1 MTDRYKRLLREVR
14 ECTDALQD
22 GGIILNS
29 AHEIVWFNSAV
40 TTLLGFDPVRDRGQ
54 RVDNLIRHPDFVT
67 YQEDPQGEVVIPSPR
82 DSERYLAIQLVPY
95 GRGQSLAIIRDVTRQ
110 VRLERT
116 RRDFIA
122 NASHELRSPLTV
134 ISGYLDALAEG
145 GELPESWDGPITE
158 TQRQVERMTTI
169 LSDLI
174 ELTRLESSEDE
185 AEYEFIDVREL
196 LEPIYTEFSNRS
208 KSPCLEL
215 QLDAELGLLGNE
227 SEVHSIFLN
236 LINNAVRF
244 TSEDGHIQIQW
255 RRDDAAAIFLVVDTG
270 IGIQEEHI
278 PRITERFYRVD
289 KGRSR
294 ETGGTGLGLA
304 IVRHAVQRHNGHLSI
319 ESQIGK
325 GSTFGCHFP
334 ETRVVSS
341 RSPQKAVVN

>member
-1 MTDRYKRLLREVR
+1 LTDRYKRLLREVR

-255 RRDDAAAIFLVVDTG
+255 RRDDAAAVFLVVDTG

>member
-40 TTLLGFDPVRDRGQ
+40 TTLLGFDSVRDRGQ
-54 RVDNLIRHPDFVT
+54 RVDNLIRHPDFVA

-158 TQRQVERMTTI
+158 TQRQVDRMTTI

-215 QLDAELGLLGNE
+215 QLDAELALLGNE

-255 RRDDAAAIFLVVDTG
+255 RRDGAAAIFLVVDTG

-319 ESQIGK
+319 ESQMGE